1 MAKKLLVAN
10 WKMNPATPREA
21 RQLAQATKT
30 LAARRREWGVVIC
43 PPAIFFGFLASGSA
57 KTVRWGVQTIS
68 THRGE
73 GAFTGEISASQAHY
87 AGATYALVGHSEARA
102 RGETDQIIN
111 QQVKNALNA
120 KLKPII
126 CIGETNR
133 DPAGEYL
140 EPLLQQIKEALAGLK
155 KVDLNNLI
163 FAYEPLWAVGQT
175 AREADTPEN
184 FRQHAIFIRKIISDL
199 FDSKIAMA
207 VPILYGG
214 SVDGK
219 NAAGFLT
226 EGQADGLLLG
236 RASLKP
242 AELKK
247 IVYAAS
253 H

>member
-21 RQLAQATKT
+21 RQLAQATKA
-30 LAARRREWGVVIC
+30 LAARRHNWAVVIC
-43 PPAIFFGFLASGSA
+43 PPAIFLGFLSGGSA
-57 KTVRWGVQTIS
+57 KTVRWGVQAVS

-73 GAFTGEISASQAHY
+73 GAYTGEISASQAHY
-87 AGATYALVGHSEARA
+87 AGAAYALVGHSEARA
-102 RGETDQIIN
+102 RGETNQTVN
-111 QQVKNALNA
+111 QQVKNALSA

-140 EPLLQQIKEALAGLK
+140 EPLHQQIKEALAGLK
-155 KVDLNNLI
+155 KVDLNNII
-163 FAYEPLWAVGQT
+163 FAYEPLWAVGQL
-175 AREADTPEN
+175 AKEADTPEN
-184 FRQHAIFIRKIISDL
+184 FRQHAIFIRKIINDL
-199 FDSKIAMA
+199 FGSKTAMT
-207 VPILYGG
+207 VPVLYGG

-242 AELKK
+242 TELKK
-247 IVYAAS
+247 IIYAAN